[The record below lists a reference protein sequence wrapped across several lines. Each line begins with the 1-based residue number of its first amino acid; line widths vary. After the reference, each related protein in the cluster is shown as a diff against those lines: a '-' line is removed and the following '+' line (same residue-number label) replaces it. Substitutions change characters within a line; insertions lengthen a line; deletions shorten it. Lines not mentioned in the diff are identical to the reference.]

1 MQVLEETSNCVFV
14 PITIG
19 GGIRAYTDDKGH
31 HWSAVDAAGVYFR
44 AGADKVSIGTDYQ
57 SVASICLSY
66 L

>member
-44 AGADKVSIGTDYQ
+44 AGADKVSIGTDY
-57 SVASICLSY
+57 
-66 L
+66 